1 MTVHGEREIV
11 PAVTKADAT
20 KALKHFTDGFN
31 KANRTLDPAVNASYE
46 SDALLM
52 IDRAGIK
59 SAHAAHPQGNPNA
72 SPLTFRDPH
81 FTVPKQA
88 GWPRFF
94 LADAVSNRRGGSG
107 QLSRWFLVFS
117 RTAADAPWRA
127 AYLATLSGDQ
137 VPQFRTDADGFAE
150 PVPADGGN
158 GLVVDPAR
166 LSKAYTDYLRTGK
179 GDLFAPGFRT
189 DAWRRDREAKSRT
202 PGSQIQYLDQSARFA
217 PVALRTADGGALV
230 FFASYYHQQKTV
242 SEGSTMQVSPQVQ
255 GVMDKPVEQ
264 ATKITLTNLTAQ
276 VVKVPAKSAGGKV
289 AVLNYVEAR
298 TSAKVP

>member
-20 KALKHFTDGFN
+20 AALKHFTEGFN
-31 KANRTLDPAVNASYE
+31 KANRTLDPAVTATYE

-52 IDRAGIK
+52 IDRAGLK
-59 SAHAAHPQGNPNA
+59 AARATHPQGNPSA
-72 SPLTFRDPH
+72 SPLSFRDPH

-94 LADAVSNRRGGSG
+94 LADAVTNRQDRSG
-107 QLSRWFLVFS
+107 RAARWFLVFS
-117 RTAADAPWRA
+117 RSAADAPWRA
-127 AYLATLSGDQ
+127 VYLAALAADQ
-137 VPQFRTDADGFAE
+137 VPRFRTDADGFAE
-150 PVPADGGN
+150 PVPVDGSD
-158 GLVVDPAR
+158 LTVDPAG

-179 GDLFAPGFRT
+179 GDLFAPGVRT
-189 DAWRRDREAKSRT
+189 DAWRRDREAKSHT
-202 PGSQIQYLDQSARFA
+202 PGAQIQWVDQPARFA

-242 SEGSTMQVSPQVQ
+242 SEGSMMRVTPQVQ
-255 GVMDKPVEQ
+255 GVMDHPVEE
-264 ATKITLTNLTAQ
+264 APRITLTNLSAQ
-276 VVKVPAKSAGGKV
+276 AVKVPAKGAGGKV
-289 AVLNYVEAR
+289 AVLNYIESR